1 MKYWAPRQD
10 QNLTRDYILDQILQ
24 SEDSTEPRS
33 DRSTEVEVLHS
44 GLTITRMASESRL
57 DQKSDSEK
65 RGQQSGSRSD
75 QQPRVD
81 PDVQPDTDL
90 KSALETN
97 QKLCLKPDKTRTL
110 ESGLGSDLKLW
121 CGPDSG
127 SISEEMTNITSDL
140 EPEPLSDLRI
150 ELPSVSDLVAP
161 NEPALAENL
170 QPGSITTQTTDLGS
184 EKRTAVTRVLHHGI
198 RSNGTTGSGSDLKSP
213 PRTQETEEPETLS
226 RSEQRPGPESDVLP
240 EQNLIPDPRS
250 YQRIKS
256 DIRSNLKAPLQSS
269 KTLRSESIL
278 GDTNLRSESNQNEI
292 RNVQSGV
299 GVCQT
304 TFPLSGFR
312 LNLHSVPSAEEN
324 RDVQPEARSGEQL
337 DVQTG
342 LDQKSPESEPDS
354 ETTSDLKNSLKSA
367 ETKTSK
373 PGLWSEAP
381 QSGSGETSNVHLRSD
396 LNAEPEGDLRMES
409 PSVSGF
415 TLTETQR
422 RTVDTTNRHPDPHFH
437 SKEVRELL
445 FELGHSQRLG
455 SQSNVQPG
463 VDPPP
468 RPGSQQEEKPASR
481 PKEASPVETRSLR
494 AEPES
499 QVRLLTNQQAEL
511 DQRFVPL
518 EVGLCLVRLLR
529 VKMQLCLS

>member
-1 MKYWAPRQD
+1 
-10 QNLTRDYILDQILQ
+10 
-24 SEDSTEPRS
+24 
-33 DRSTEVEVLHS
+33 
-44 GLTITRMASESRL
+44 MASESRL
-57 DQKSDSEK
+57 YQKSDSEN
-65 RGQQSGSRSD
+65 RGQQHGSRSD

-81 PDVQPDTDL
+81 LDVQPDTDL
-90 KSALETN
+90 KPALETN
-97 QKLCLKPDKTRTL
+97 QKLCLKPDETRTL

-121 CGPDSG
+121 CGSDAG

-150 ELPSVSDLVAP
+150 ELPSESDLVAP
-161 NEPALAENL
+161 NEPAVAENL
-170 QPGSITTQTTDLGS
+170 QAGSITTQTTDLGS
-184 EKRTAVTRVLHHGI
+184 EKRTAGTRVLHHGI

-213 PRTQETEEPETLS
+213 PRTQETKEPETLS

-240 EQNLIPDPRS
+240 EQNLTPDPRS

-256 DIRSNLKAPLQSS
+256 DIRSNLKALLQSS
-269 KTLRSESIL
+269 KTLKSESKL

-292 RNVQSGV
+292 RNVQSGT

-324 RDVQPEARSGEQL
+324 RDAQPETRSEQL

-354 ETTSDLKNSLKSA
+354 ETTSDLKNRLKSA

-373 PGLWSEAP
+373 PGLWREAP

-422 RTVDTTNRHPDPHFH
+422 RTVDTTNHHPDPHFH
-437 SKEVRELL
+437 SKEVRDLL
-445 FELGHSQRLG
+445 SDMGHSQRLG

-481 PKEASPVETRSLR
+481 PNEASPVETRSLR

-511 DQRFVPL
+511 DQRFVSL

-529 VKMQLCLS
+529 VKMQLYLSRTGNRKRPTNQPISTVELTQTLMGRKPQTQRLHLILLV